1 MMTDQFFLNISLGTC
16 GSLFCLEW
24 DGMDADVAMCGVGI
38 MPGYFI
44 G

>member
-1 MMTDQFFLNISLGTC
+1 MADQFFERQPGRVRQPI
-16 GSLFCLEW
+16 CLEW
-24 DGMDADVAMCGVGI
+24 DGMDVDVAMGGAGI